1 MKIRLAKAED
11 LEQVLNVLNDV
22 TLDLQKK
29 GINQWSYPWNREIIE
44 NAIKNNYCYVLL
56 LGEKVIGTFCI
67 SDIDSL
73 SELPIEPQSKYLSK
87 IAILPEFQGKNL
99 GCKII
104 EFACYF
110 AQELNKTLRRLLS
123 NKN

>member
-44 NAIKNNYCYVLL
+44 NAIKN
-56 LGEKVIGTFCI
+56 
-67 SDIDSL
+67 
-73 SELPIEPQSKYLSK
+73 
-87 IAILPEFQGKNL
+87 ILFFDG
-99 GCKII
+99 II
-104 EFACYF
+104 RILFFFGGREC
-110 AQELNKTLRRLLS
+110 
-123 NKN
+123 